1 MFFLL
6 CANDIDKIYDSDDD
20 LPLTQMVLQCT
31 IGISTEDEDKKDD
44 DNDEGYEDC
53 VVMAD
58 DLYDEENE
66 DLDDEQNVEIKGK
79 YVVTEF

>member
-1 MFFLL
+1 MFCLL
-6 CANDIDKIYDSDDD
+6 CADDIDKIYDSDDD

-31 IGISTEDEDKKDD
+31 IGMSTEDEDTEDD
-44 DNDEGYEDC
+44 EDDEGYEDC

-58 DLYDEENE
+58 DL
-66 DLDDEQNVEIKGK
+66 DDEYNVESNGK

>member
-1 MFFLL
+1 MLMFCLL
-6 CANDIDKIYDSDDD
+6 CADAIDNIYDSDYDA
-20 LPLTQMVLQCT
+20 PLTQMVLQCT

-58 DLYDEENE
+58 DL
-66 DLDDEQNVEIKGK
+66 DDEYNVESNGK

>member
-6 CANDIDKIYDSDDD
+6 CADDIDKIYDSDDD

-31 IGISTEDEDKKDD
+31 IGISTEDEDTEDD
-44 DNDEGYEDC
+44 EDDEGYEDC

-58 DLYDEENE
+58 DLDHEY
-66 DLDDEQNVEIKGK
+66 NVESNGK